1 MSTDKKRGGKF
12 MMLFALLIR
21 LGIGVGGFCFAHF
34 YLTWGFWGSLLTGLW
49 LMTGLSAVFNTRKKW
64 NKEEGCYEEVQES
77 SLFPVLDTI
86 GIIGIIGIT
95 VALLFGWI

>member
-34 YLTWGFWGSLLTGLW
+34 YLTWGSLLTGLW

-64 NKEEGCYEEVQES
+64 TKEEGCYEEVQES